1 MRELKL
7 KYFIELA
14 SNIGSKAR
22 SEAQAL
28 EQSQRA
34 MQQAVDKTG
43 ASVGRL
49 DSAFARFGASTATER
64 QIGYMQRLVTGIDQ
78 ARGKM
83 RSLAELSASLAQ
95 KAPAAMA
102 GVAAGFYA
110 AKAAIDK
117 PMDYDMRLRAATAT
131 AFAGQGVE
139 ALRSGRGD
147 VNKLVEAA
155 TRQAPGSTRDA
166 TLMAFEKLIGS
177 GSFSLDESKQLLPSI
192 MRTSVAS
199 RSEPADLVAAAEKM
213 KVSLGITAQQMP
225 MALSKI
231 MRAGQEGGFEIKDS
245 AKWMGPLLPY
255 LKGYKGM
262 EGVETLVTMLQQTRS
277 TAGTND
283 EAANNLRNFL
293 QKMGS
298 DSTRKDF
305 KKQGID
311 LDAEMASGAVA
322 GATPVDT
329 YMGLLER
336 VMAKQDPQG
345 KARAAMRAADKSLT
359 PEEQKNRYDAVAE
372 IYKSAGIS
380 KIINDLQEMGGYSG
394 LAGTK
399 AYGKKVLGAVR
410 GETGGAVDTG
420 FTFMTEGTGAKA
432 AALGA
437 ERDIAVS
444 AVFNSKSGPLNALLD
459 KATDLAREFPAVTTA
474 AVSAAGA
481 LGVLAA
487 AAGVFSMLVARN
499 AGAMGLPGKL
509 GGSLPGGVGS
519 PGSYPVLDGAAP
531 AGGLGALGVGL
542 GVVTG
547 GAAASYGAASQM
559 ANNKHLRDSV
569 VGNMFGG
576 DMSFAA
582 AILSANDAPALTN
595 RGRGQGY
602 NDPRL
607 LTLTS
612 PGIPEQALALGK
624 ATEIKLGA
632 GMLDVKVTVS
642 DERVTATTG
651 VPVPMPLLKINA
663 GSTNPGGF

>member
-22 SEAQAL
+22 TEAQAL

-64 QIGYMQRLVTGIDQ
+64 QIGYMQRLATGIDQ

-83 RSLAELSASLAQ
+83 RSLAELSASALQ
-95 KAPAAMA
+95 KAPGALA
-102 GVAAGFYA
+102 GATAGFYV
-110 AKAAIDK
+110 AKTALDK

-147 VNKLVEAA
+147 VNKLDEAA

-225 MALSKI
+225 VALSKI

-255 LKGYKGM
+255 MKGYKGM
-262 EGVETLVTMLQQTRS
+262 DGVETLVTMLQQTRS

-345 KARAAMRAADKSLT
+345 KARAAMLAADKSLS
-359 PEEQKNRYDAVAE
+359 PEEQKTRYDAVAD
-372 IYKSAGIS
+372 IYKGAGIS

-444 AVFNSKSGPLNALLD
+444 NVFNNKSGPLNALLD
-459 KATDLAREFPAVTTA
+459 KATELAREFPTVTTA
-474 AVSAAGA
+474 AVGAAGA

-487 AAGVFSMLVARN
+487 SAGVFSLLVARQAKAGGLPMPVGV
-499 AGAMGLPGKL
+499 AGAPL
-509 GGSLPGGVGS
+509 V
-519 PGSYPVLDGAAP
+519 YPALDGAAKAAAP
-531 AGGLGALGVGL
+531 SALSRVGSALGKVGSFLGPVGMLLGMEGISQEDIDRLRAYEAKQVGGARGGLG
-542 GVVTG
+542 
-547 GAAASYGAASQM
+547 
-559 ANNKHLRDSV
+559 
-569 VGNMFGG
+569 
-576 DMSFAA
+576 
-582 AILSANDAPALTN
+582 
-595 RGRGQGY
+595 GRGQGF

-607 LTLTS
+607 LTLTR
-612 PGIPEQALALGK
+612 PGIPEQALALGQ
-624 ATEIKLGA
+624 ATEIKMGA
-632 GMLDVKVTVS
+632 GVLDVKVTVS

>member
-14 SNIGSKAR
+14 SNIGAKAR
-22 SEAQAL
+22 TEAQAL

-64 QIGYMQRLVTGIDQ
+64 QIGYMQRLATGIDQ
-78 ARGKM
+78 ARSKM
-83 RSLAELSASLAQ
+83 RSLAELSASALQ
-95 KAPAAMA
+95 KAPGALA
-102 GVAAGFYA
+102 GATAGFYV
-110 AKAAIDK
+110 AKAALDK

-255 LKGYKGM
+255 MKGYSGM
-262 EGVETLVTMLQQTRS
+262 QGVETLVTMLQQTRS

-298 DSTRKDF
+298 DSTRRDF

-345 KARAAMRAADKSLT
+345 KARAAMRAADKSLS
-359 PEEQKNRYDAVAE
+359 PEEQKTRYDAVAE

-444 AVFNSKSGPLNALLD
+444 NVFNSKSGPLNALLD
-459 KATDLAREFPAVTTA
+459 KATDLAREFPTVTTA
-474 AVSAAGA
+474 AVGAAGA

-487 AAGVFSMLVARN
+487 SAGVFSLLVAKS
-499 AGAMGLPGKL
+499 AGARGLPGVPL
-509 GGSLPGGVGS
+509 GAGAPLVFPAIEGAAKGAGPSTLSKVGS
-519 PGSYPVLDGAAP
+519 ALGKVGSFLGPVGMLLGMEGVSQEDIERLRAYEAKQ
-531 AGGLGALGVGL
+531 AGGAGGGRGGL
-542 GVVTG
+542 
-547 GAAASYGAASQM
+547 S
-559 ANNKHLRDSV
+559 
-569 VGNMFGG
+569 
-576 DMSFAA
+576 
-582 AILSANDAPALTN
+582 
-595 RGRGQGY
+595 GRGQGY

-607 LTLTS
+607 LTLTR
-612 PGIPEQALALGK
+612 PGIPEQALALGQ
-624 ATEIKLGA
+624 ATEIKMGA
-632 GMLDVKVTVS
+632 GVLDVKVTVS